1 MKKGDTV
8 LYYHSGED
16 KQLVGLAR
24 VQKEAYPDPT
34 AKEGDWSC
42 VDLAAVK
49 PLAKPVTLATV
60 KADSTLKDIALVR
73 NSRLSVQPL
82 SKAHFDY
89 LLKLAGTKG

>member
-1 MKKGDTV
+1 
-8 LYYHSGED
+8 
-16 KQLVGLAR
+16 LVGLAR

-42 VDLAAVK
+42 IDLAAGKPLAKLVTLAAVK
-49 PLAKPVTLATV
+49 AEA
-60 KADSTLKDIALVR
+60 SLKDIALVR

-89 LLKLAGTKG
+89 LMKMAGT